1 MCEIAQTAHPA
12 HRIINL
18 GMLSGDSMETEALTM
33 RCPTCGAGPQVLCDR
48 VEVGGVRPL
57 SHLERRR
64 IAGQGGP
71 LHNFEMLSGDSI
83 ETEALTMRCPTCG
96 AGPQVLC
103 DRVEVGGVRPLSHL
117 ERRRIA
123 GQGGPQNEIGAA
135 KK

>member
-1 MCEIAQTAHPA
+1 
-12 HRIINL
+12 
-18 GMLSGDSMETEALTM
+18 MLSGDLIETEALTM

-103 DRVEVGGVRPLSHL
+103 DRVEVGGVRRYLTWSVGESPDKVAHCTILKCYPATQL
-117 ERRRIA
+117 KLK
-123 GQGGPQNEIGAA
+123 P
-135 KK
+135 